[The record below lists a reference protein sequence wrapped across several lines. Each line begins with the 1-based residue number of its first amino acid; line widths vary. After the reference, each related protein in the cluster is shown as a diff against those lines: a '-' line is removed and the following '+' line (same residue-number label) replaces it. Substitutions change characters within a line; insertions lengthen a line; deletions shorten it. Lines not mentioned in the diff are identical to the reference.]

1 MRTEQGR
8 AALHFGSSNDGP
20 GQHSATGDRT
30 PACVQL
36 DKPLQTE
43 AQTQQTL
50 LANETSG
57 GGGQCCRMTQRRVR
71 ELRGGHLVHVLT
83 RR

>member
-8 AALHFGSSNDGP
+8 AALHFGSSNDGL
-20 GQHSATGDRT
+20 GQHSATGDRS
-30 PACVQL
+30 PARMQL
-36 DKPLQTE
+36 DNPLQTE
-43 AQTQQTL
+43 AQTRQML

-57 GGGQCCRMTQRRVR
+57 DGGRCCRVTQRRVR
-71 ELRGGHLVHVLT
+71 ELQGGHLIHVLT

>member
-43 AQTQQTL
+43 AQTRQTL
-50 LANETSG
+50 LAGVKDNSV
-57 GGGQCCRMTQRRVR
+57 QRVFLPIFRA
-71 ELRGGHLVHVLT
+71 
-83 RR
+83 